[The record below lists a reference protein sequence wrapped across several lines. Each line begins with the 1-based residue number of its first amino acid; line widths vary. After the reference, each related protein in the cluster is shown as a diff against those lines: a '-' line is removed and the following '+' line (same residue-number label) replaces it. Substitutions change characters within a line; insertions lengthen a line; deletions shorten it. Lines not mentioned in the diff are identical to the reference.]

1 MGHPEC
7 KSTYVNLTWRFVAT
21 SERITNISIVAN
33 AERQM
38 ISDITTSIDPTQTR
52 TRVLALSVDAG
63 LIGGTVRIDDALWPA
78 VGRRANHLRQAGAAA
93 LTANVPRR
101 VAVGSAGVGV
111 TWVRN
116 NRLKS

>member
-1 MGHPEC
+1 MVSNSAVGID
-7 KSTYVNLTWRFVAT
+7 A
-21 SERITNISIVAN
+21 
-33 AERQM
+33 AEA
-38 ISDITTSIDPTQTR
+38 R

-101 VAVGSAGVGV
+101 VAVGPTRVGHTRV
-111 TWVRN
+111 LHDDWLN
-116 NRLKS
+116 SCKSRCITQMKIR